1 MTACMGRSAGG
12 KHSRSLHACAF
23 IAPRIARA
31 LTPRTPLVAPRV
43 RTAAGCRG
51 PSLRAV
57 VAKVSQTAPAV
68 RIHLAPPTSL
78 SGSVPTVSDE
88 PMSSNCRTRDH
99 PRAAEQ
105 GTGATLERK
114 LEDYKTFYK

>member
-23 IAPRIARA
+23 TAPRIARA

-68 RIHLAPPTSL
+68 RIHLAPANRHKP
-78 SGSVPTVSDE
+78 SVVAEADEILILRVRVVVIPHVVKTQQHLPSRSTVDK
-88 PMSSNCRTRDH
+88 D
-99 PRAAEQ
+99 
-105 GTGATLERK
+105 
-114 LEDYKTFYK
+114 